1 MNSITCYN
9 CEEEFRIEPVYES
22 EAEICFCPYCGSEL
36 DLQDFEEEFEEDLD
50 ELDKNNWR

>member
-22 EAEICFCPYCGSEL
+22 EAEVCFCPYCGSEL